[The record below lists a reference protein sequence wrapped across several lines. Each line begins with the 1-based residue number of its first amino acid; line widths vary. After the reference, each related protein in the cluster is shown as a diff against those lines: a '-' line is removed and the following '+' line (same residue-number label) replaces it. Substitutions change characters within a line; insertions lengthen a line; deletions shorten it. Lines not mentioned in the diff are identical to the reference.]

1 MNQAIMNN
9 VTQRL
14 ERVERENR
22 RLKRLGAVTVATI
35 AAVVLM
41 GQAMPPKVPT
51 VVEAEQFVMRDRS
64 GKARAWLNMSD
75 GSVNF
80 ALADKDQKTRTL
92 LYVRDDGTHGLIL
105 ATHDGQTRVEVKVG
119 VNGVPTLSLVDNDGN
134 RIGMFVLSDGKPALG
149 LVDRTERLRA
159 SLGLETDGRLRL
171 MLADRNATERA
182 DLTVLPDGTPRLSL
196 IGHSGRLIWHGP

>member
-1 MNQAIMNN
+1 MNQAIINN
-9 VTQRL
+9 VRQRL
-14 ERVERENR
+14 EGVERENR
-22 RLKRLGAVTVATI
+22 RLKRVGAATVATI
-35 AAVVLM
+35 TAVILM
-41 GQAMPPKVPT
+41 GQVTSPKVPA
-51 VVEAEQFVMRDRS
+51 VVEAEQFVLRDGH

-75 GSVNF
+75 SSVNF
-80 ALADKDQKTRTL
+80 ALADKDEKTRTL

-119 VNGVPTLSLVDNDGN
+119 VSGVPTLSLVDNDGN

-159 SLGLETDGRLRL
+159 SLGLETDGRVRL

-182 DLTVLPDGTPRLSL
+182 ELTVLPDGTPRLSL
-196 IGHSGRLIWHGP
+196 VGHTGRLMWHGP

>member
-14 ERVERENR
+14 EGVERENR
-22 RLKRLGAVTVATI
+22 RLKRVGAAMVATI
-35 AAVVLM
+35 TAVILM
-41 GQAMPPKVPT
+41 GQVTSPKVPA
-51 VVEAEQFVMRDRS
+51 VVEAEQFVLRDGR

-80 ALADKDQKTRTL
+80 ALADKDERTRTL
-92 LYVRDDGTHGLIL
+92 LYVRDDGTDGLIL

-119 VNGVPTLSLVDNDGN
+119 VSGVPTLSLVDNDGN

-159 SLGLETDGRLRL
+159 SLGLETDGRVRL

-182 DLTVLPDGTPRLSL
+182 ELTVLPDGTPRLSL
-196 IGHSGRLIWHGP
+196 VGHTGRLIWHGP